1 MILKGL
7 GVKDV
12 KVQELFTLDQDSL
25 DILPYASFKV
35 FQREATD
42 RSQENLC
49 TALSSFFSTHRLLTT
64 TTREM

>member
-25 DILPYASFKV
+25 DILPYASIKV
-35 FQREATD
+35 FQREATNISKKTCV
-42 RSQENLC
+42 RPYLP
-49 TALSSFFSTHRLLTT
+49 FSVRTVS
-64 TTREM
+64 